1 MLLFTETIPKFLRPF
16 RKNQVS
22 LIYFLTNER
31 GKQLKEK
38 NGEKNGERERG
49 RGKEGGRE
57 GEREG
62 EGEGEGDRQ
71 RKSIQRKRERVYI
84 ESIQGERE
92 SIQTER
98 EREYIERKKE
108 REKKNSLK
116 IANFLK

>member
-22 LIYFLTNER
+22 LIYFLTNE
-31 GKQLKEK
+31 
-38 NGEKNGERERG
+38 NGERERG
-49 RGKEGGRE
+49 RGTEGGRE

-71 RKSIQRKRERVYI
+71 RDRLREKEYIEKKRESIYREYIGRKREYIDRKRERVY
-84 ESIQGERE
+84 RE
-92 SIQTER
+92 KER
-98 EREYIERKKE
+98 ER
-108 REKKNSLK
+108 KKNSLK